1 MENRSCKS
9 TSRTKP
15 RGLNEDPNKYDGY
28 YARCKHSQRIAIKRS
43 EEKNVND
50 SSGTEEIQ
58 NTISRLE
65 TKYGFD
71 TTKFVERV
79 RDANDEMLDVSDI
92 SQWFE
97 AHRTLSRMRM
107 ERRMRGAWEAS
118 GMDSEFNY
126 LDSCVDRRERK
137 RRETAETTK

>member
-1 MENRSCKS
+1 M
-9 TSRTKP
+9 
-15 RGLNEDPNKYDGY
+15 D
-28 YARCKHSQRIAIKRS
+28 
-43 EEKNVND
+43 D

-58 NTISRLE
+58 NQISRLE

-71 TTKFVERV
+71 TAKFVERV

-92 SQWFE
+92 SPWFE
-97 AHRTLSRMRM
+97 AHRTLSRMRV
-107 ERRMRGAWEAS
+107 ERRMRGTWEAS

-137 RRETAETTK
+137 RRENAETTK